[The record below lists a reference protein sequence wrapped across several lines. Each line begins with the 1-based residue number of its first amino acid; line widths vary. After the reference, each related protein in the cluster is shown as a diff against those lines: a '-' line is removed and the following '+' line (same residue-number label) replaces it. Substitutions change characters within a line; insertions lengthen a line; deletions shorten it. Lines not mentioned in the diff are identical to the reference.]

1 MNRQRRQPPTGAA
14 AVSAEQ
20 ARRRLL
26 ECYLVAHSIPGR
38 LRLRPIFHRRRPK
51 DAEEKNLTEC
61 FSRAF
66 PGAEFTFSPV
76 TGSVLVTYESRSP
89 AQGRAAKKRGR
100 RAGEKTLSPS
110 GVAGAESG
118 PTPDYDSPAP
128 YNPIPGRLRGF
139 LYPRF
144 VVFLIAALR
153 SVRYI
158 HKALK
163 SLLRGKLN
171 LDVLDGAALTVC
183 FLQRDFKLLSSM
195 VFFFALGE
203 YLTDWTRKK
212 SRTSLEESL
221 ALHID
226 HVWVRREGCEI
237 RIPFSQAREGD
248 EIVVRAGSAL
258 PVDGTI
264 VAGKGMI
271 NQASL
276 TGESKSVPRGP
287 GASVYAGTV
296 LEAGELVVKA
306 LKIGDGTRLH
316 SIIKA
321 IEDSENLKSTLQH
334 RYEMMADTIV
344 PLNFLL
350 SAATYAV
357 TRNFRRAGSVLLVD
371 YSCAIRLAAPLVMS
385 TAMREAANNGLLIKG
400 GKFVEEIAHA
410 DVVVFDK
417 TGTLTMARPAVVGVI
432 PFGGRE
438 RRLILRLAACLEE
451 HFVHPV
457 GQAVVYAAEKE
468 NLQHR
473 EEHTKVEFIV
483 AHGILSSWQ
492 GKKVRIGSGHFVL
505 EHVARERRENAGK
518 DSAMPLDEEQKA
530 TIARE
535 ARKGRSI
542 LYLSI
547 DEELAGIIL
556 IEDELRKNAAAAVQ
570 ALRDDGIARVIMLTG
585 DDEKTAAGIAEQAGI
600 QEFEAQMLPEG
611 KAAYIRRLKA
621 RGHIVAMVGDGVN
634 DSLALSAAHVG
645 IAMAEGTDVAREVA
659 DIVLTN
665 GDLNGL
671 LLARKIAREALARI
685 RNGFHTSLCCNS
697 VFLAGGLMGLLG
709 PGLSAFLHNALTSA
723 IAVSGI
729 RPFTS
734 AAAHGAE
741 PDVEKMGAISA
752 RHYE

>member
-1 MNRQRRQPPTGAA
+1 MNKQRRQPPTRAA
-14 AVSAEQ
+14 AASAEQ

-26 ECYLVAHSIPGR
+26 ERYLVAHSIPGR
-38 LRLRPIFHRRRPK
+38 LRLRPIAHVCRTM
-51 DAEEKNLTEC
+51 DADEKNLAEWL
-61 FSRAF
+61 SRAF
-66 PGAEFTFSPV
+66 PGAKFAFSPG
-76 TGSVLVTYESRSP
+76 TGSVLVTYESSDP
-89 AQGRAAKKRGR
+89 PHPGRATKKRGR
-100 RAGEKTLSPS
+100 RALETASPDAS
-110 GVAGAESG
+110 
-118 PTPDYDSPAP
+118 DYDSPVP
-128 YNPIPGRLRGF
+128 YNPIPGKLRSY

-158 HKALK
+158 RKALK
-163 SLLRGKLN
+163 SLLRGRLN

-203 YLTDWTRKK
+203 YLTKWTRKK

-226 HVWVRREGCEI
+226 HVWVRREGSEI
-237 RIPFSQAREGD
+237 RIPFAQACEGD

-264 VAGKGMI
+264 VAGRGMI

-276 TGESKSVPRGP
+276 TGESMAVPRGP

-316 SIIKA
+316 SIVKA

-334 RYEMMADTIV
+334 RYELMADTIV
-344 PLNFLL
+344 PFNFLL
-350 SAATYAV
+350 SAATYVV

-417 TGTLTMARPAVVGVI
+417 TGTLTMARPAVVNVI
-432 PFGGRE
+432 PFGGRD

-483 AHGILSSWQ
+483 AHGILSTWQ
-492 GKKVRIGSGHFVL
+492 GKKVRVGSGHFVL
-505 EHVARERRENAGK
+505 EHMARERRENAGK
-518 DSAMPLDEEQKA
+518 DAVLPLDDEQKA
-530 TIARE
+530 AIERE
-535 ARKGRSI
+535 ARRGRSI

-556 IEDELRKNAAAAVQ
+556 IEDELREDAAAAVQ

-585 DDEKTAAGIAEQAGI
+585 DDAKTAAGIAEQAGI
-600 QEFEAQMLPEG
+600 QEFEAQMLPED

-621 RGHIVAMVGDGVN
+621 QGHIVAMVGDGVN

-709 PGLSAFLHNALTSA
+709 PGASAFLHNALTSA
-723 IAVSGI
+723 IAVSSI

-734 AAAHGAE
+734 AVAHHDTTA
-741 PDVEKMGAISA
+741 PSQCNT
-752 RHYE
+752 